1 MPRLRRR
8 VRTPAAIDRWGG
20 AELCCRLSRS
30 QGSELEQKIDLLQGT
45 LDLLILR
52 VLRNQSLHGWGIT
65 KRISD
70 ISRDALQVNQGSLYP
85 ALYRLERKGFIAA
98 DWGISDEGR
107 RAKFYEMTPLGRK
120 QLASVENEWRRFSI
134 AVELVLTSG

>member
-1 MPRLRRR
+1 MTAGEAPSYVVDCLGIRD
-8 VRTPAAIDRWGG
+8 P
-20 AELCCRLSRS
+20 
-30 QGSELEQKIDLLQGT
+30 ELEQKIDLLQGT

-85 ALYRLERKGFIAA
+85 ALQRLEYRGFVDS
-98 DWGISDEGR
+98 DWRTSDNNR
-107 RAKFYEMTPLGRK
+107 RARYYAITRLGRK
-120 QLASVENEWRRFSI
+120 ALGEEVEKWRRFAETMAI
-134 AVELVLTSG
+134 VLESQ

>member
-1 MPRLRRR
+1 LIQDALP
-8 VRTPAAIDRWGG
+8 IDRRTAPIYVVDCLGI
-20 AELCCRLSRS
+20 RDP
-30 QGSELEQKIDLLQGT
+30 ELEQKIDMLQGT

-52 VLRNQSLHGWGIT
+52 VVRSQSLHGWAIA

-98 DWGISDEGR
+98 EWGISDEGR
-107 RAKFYEMTPLGRK
+107 RAKFYEITPLGRK
-120 QLASVENEWRRFSI
+120 QLASVENEWRRFSL
-134 AVELVLTSG
+134 AVELVLTST

>member
-1 MPRLRRR
+1 MVTGPPL
-8 VRTPAAIDRWGG
+8 AIDCQTSPIYVVDCLGIRV
-20 AELCCRLSRS
+20 SD
-30 QGSELEQKIDLLQGT
+30 LEQKIDLLQGT

-52 VLRNQSLHGWGIT
+52 VVRNQSLHGWAIA

-107 RAKFYEMTPLGRK
+107 RAKFYEITPLGRK

>member
-1 MPRLRRR
+1 
-8 VRTPAAIDRWGG
+8 
-20 AELCCRLSRS
+20 
-30 QGSELEQKIDLLQGT
+30 LEQKIDMLQGT

-52 VLRNQSLHGWGIT
+52 VVRNQSLHGWAIA

-98 DWGISDEGR
+98 EWGISDEGR
-107 RAKFYEMTPLGRK
+107 RAKFYEITPLGRK

-134 AVELVLTSG
+134 AVELVLTSA